1 MVGRYISYEN
11 SPFWGDMLVFG
22 GVRYGWETIVTVCHI
37 ERTMPPPLPLRGA
50 EWSLC
55 HLLGFRASRILE
67 MNKNKDDR
75 PSPGSHFRSIHAASK
90 HSDWTTSI
98 KDDLRWGVHMLYVYL
113 YACICQKDTCDAL
126 DCFHSILPSAIESNC
141 SMQNFPRLPWMRTT
155 VAQSQKLKPEKP

>member
-55 HLLGFRASRILE
+55 HLVGFRASRILE
-67 MNKNKDDR
+67 MNKNKDACQYH
-75 PSPGSHFRSIHAASK
+75 GSHFRSIHAASK
-90 HSDWTTSI
+90 RSDWTT
-98 KDDLRWGVHMLYVYL
+98 WGVHMLYAYL
-113 YACICQKDTCDAL
+113 YAFICQKDTCDAL
-126 DCFHSILPSAIESNC
+126 DCFHSIPSSAIESKC

-155 VAQSQKLKPEKP
+155 VVQSQKLKLEKP